1 MTAASCP
8 TKARPA
14 HGMLPGSHEEAGGP
28 TCRCGA
34 VWGRWTDSCATQIL
48 EDLTRLATQIDEAR
62 QAANAIEIVAPT
74 SSAYGDLSRALVK
87 VLTVITGSAV
97 TAELTYDSIIESGNT
112 VSEAL
117 GQVAKDGAE

>member
-1 MTAASCP
+1 MTAASS
-8 TKARPA
+8 TNEARPA

-28 TCRCGA
+28 TCRCGNA
-34 VWGRWTDSCATQIL
+34 WGRWTDNCATQIL

-87 VLTVITGSAV
+87 VLTAITGSAV

-117 GQVAKDGAE
+117 GFVKENQV